1 MRSHWPFRAVK
12 SGLAA
17 FVSLAFVS
25 SAPDPPPSS
34 AATPPRVVELHVNG
48 EIEPVLA
55 EYLDDGIDQANRQAA
70 ALILIDM
77 DTPGGLDTSM
87 RDIIQ
92 HIVESNSPVVV
103 YVTPSGSRAAS
114 AGFFILLAADVAAMA
129 PATHTGAA
137 SPIAAIG
144 GYPVAID
151 ETMKRKI
158 LNDATAYLR
167 SYAARR
173 GRNVAL
179 AETAITDA
187 KAFTEREAVDG
198 QLCDLIATSQQD
210 LLAQLDGRVI
220 SRFDGRTT
228 RLVLTRPEII
238 TVEMSARQRF
248 LARVVEPDVFFVLLL
263 VGVIGLYTEFTHPG
277 LVAPGVI
284 GAIAL
289 VLALFGLHLLP
300 INLTGLLLIALAVA
314 LFILEAQYTSHG
326 ILGAGGIVAMLLG
339 ALILVRSPLTGA
351 GVSLGTA
358 LGTTLPFAAIT
369 IVLMRLVLRSRA
381 WQAQTG
387 VEELVHEVGRVTTA
401 INGEAGAPRR
411 GMVRIH
417 GELWQAR
424 SAGAIPAGARV
435 RVLRVDGLTLEVE
448 PLENSRSGYLPNK
461 AVDGL

>member
-1 MRSHWPFRAVK
+1 
-12 SGLAA
+12 
-17 FVSLAFVS
+17 
-25 SAPDPPPSS
+25 
-34 AATPPRVVELHVNG
+34 
-48 EIEPVLA
+48 
-55 EYLDDGIDQANRQAA
+55 
-70 ALILIDM
+70 
-77 DTPGGLDTSM
+77 
-87 RDIIQ
+87 
-92 HIVESNSPVVV
+92 
-103 YVTPSGSRAAS
+103 
-114 AGFFILLAADVAAMA
+114 
-129 PATHTGAA
+129 
-137 SPIAAIG
+137 
-144 GYPVAID
+144 
-151 ETMKRKI
+151 
-158 LNDATAYLR
+158 
-167 SYAARR
+167 
-173 GRNVAL
+173 
-179 AETAITDA
+179 
-187 KAFTEREAVDG
+187 
-198 QLCDLIATSQQD
+198 
-210 LLAQLDGRVI
+210 
-220 SRFDGRTT
+220 
-228 RLVLTRPEII
+228 VLTRPEII

-314 LFILEAQYTSHG
+314 LFILEAKYTSHG

-358 LGTTLPFAAIT
+358 FGATLPFAAIT
-369 IVLMRLVLRSRA
+369 IVLMRLVLRSRG

-401 INGEAGAPRR
+401 INGEAGAPR

-448 PLENSRSGYLPNK
+448 PLENARSGYLPNK

>member
-1 MRSHWPFRAVK
+1 MK

-151 ETMKRKI
+151 DTMKRKI

-167 SYAARR
+167 SYAVRR

-198 QLCDLIATSQQD
+198 KLCDVIATSQQD

-228 RLVLTRPEII
+228 RLVLTRPEIV

-300 INLTGLLLIALAVA
+300 INLTGLLLIVLAVA
-314 LFILEAQYTSHG
+314 LFILEAKYTSHG

-358 LGTTLPFAAIT
+358 FGATLPFAAIT
-369 IVLMRLVLRSRA
+369 IVLMRLVLRSRG

-387 VEELVHEVGRVTTA
+387 VEELVHEVGRVITA
-401 INGEAGAPRR
+401 INGEAGAPQR